1 MVKIAASIL
10 SADFTQLGK
19 DVSRA
24 EEGGADII
32 HIDVMDGH
40 FVPNLGIG
48 SMIMKG
54 LRSCTTLPLGV
65 HLMVEEPHRFV
76 HPYIKSG
83 ANLLTPHVEAF
94 RGLYSTL
101 QTIKAS
107 GQRSGVA
114 LNPSTPLSHITD
126 LLPMINVLLV
136 MTVEPGFGGQS
147 FIPQMLTKITAAR
160 KLIDKS
166 GFRIE
171 LAVDGGVNARTAPQV
186 VEAGADLLIM
196 GSAIFRDRQ
205 IEDNI
210 KKIRRLVS

>member
-19 DVSRA
+19 DVARA
-24 EEGGADII
+24 EEGGADVI

-48 SMIMKG
+48 PMIMKG
-54 LRSCTTLPLGV
+54 LRACTMLPFGV
-65 HLMVEEPHRFV
+65 HLMVEEPHRFIQPFV
-76 HPYIKSG
+76 ESG
-83 ANLLTPHVEAF
+83 ANLLLPHAEAF

-101 QTIKAS
+101 QTIQAS
-107 GQRSGVA
+107 GLRRGVA
-114 LNPSTPLSHITD
+114 INPSTPLSYITD
-126 LLPMINVLLV
+126 LIPSIEVLLV

-147 FIPQMLTKITAAR
+147 FIQQMLTKITAAR
-160 KLIDKS
+160 KLIDES

-171 LAVDGGVNARTAPQV
+171 LAVDGGINARTAPQV
-186 VEAGADLLIM
+186 VKAGADLLIM
-196 GSAIFRDRQ
+196 GSAIFRNRQ